1 MRRKHTKYVEIKY
14 LCTPMEIIRNI
25 EKTRM
30 VVKCAATIGVF
41 DGVHAGHRQ
50 VIKHLVSTSRFP
62 HLASMV
68 ITFDRHPRQL
78 FDPDFRPQLLT
89 TQEEKEREIER
100 LGVDFLV
107 VLPFTKEI
115 AQLSARDFMAQILKE
130 KLNVKSLQIGYDNR
144 FGHDRTE
151 GFDDYWRY
159 GQELGIN
166 VYHGVKLSFQDY
178 DFAICSSNIRS
189 LLADDGDIETATIM
203 LEHPYQLS
211 GKVMP
216 GEHIGHQLGFPTAN
230 IEPDDPFKVIPA
242 AGVYAVWAQVADQT
256 TLNRRLLHED
266 AIAYSGGEVMP
277 AMMNIGTRPT
287 FEGRNRT
294 LEVNI
299 LDFDGNL
306 YGKTI
311 LITFVARL
319 REERKFESP
328 EALARQLEEDQK
340 ATERCLLVNRTRV
353 SAFTKRSD

>member
-1 MRRKHTKYVEIKY
+1 
-14 LCTPMEIIRNI
+14 MEIIRNI

-50 VIKHLVSTSRFP
+50 VIKHLVSTARFP

-68 ITFDRHPRQL
+68 ITFDRQPRQL
-78 FDPDFRPQLLT
+78 FDPEFRPQLLT

-107 VLPFTKEI
+107 VLPFTKEM

-144 FGHDRTE
+144 FGRDRTE
-151 GFDDYWRY
+151 GFDDYRRY

-166 VYHGVKLSFQDY
+166 VYQGIKLSFQDY
-178 DFAICSSNIRS
+178 DFAVCSSNIRS
-189 LLADDGDIETATIM
+189 LLADDGDIETATVM
-203 LEHPYQLS
+203 LAHPYQLS

-230 IEPDDPFKVIPA
+230 LEPDDPFKVIPA
-242 AGVYAVWAQVADQT
+242 SGVYGVWATVGDSQKP
-256 TLNRRLLHED
+256 L
-266 AIAYSGGEVMP
+266 P

-287 FEGRNRT
+287 FDGRNRT

-299 LDFDGNL
+299 FDFDGDL
-306 YGKTI
+306 YGQTVRI
-311 LITFVARL
+311 SFLFRL

-328 EALARQLEEDQK
+328 EALVAQLQK
-340 ATERCLLVNRTRV
+340 DKEQVLYILNKVK
-353 SAFTKRSD
+353 S

>member
-68 ITFDRHPRQL
+68 ITFDRHPR
-78 FDPDFRPQLLT
+78 LT

-328 EALARQLEEDQK
+328 EALARQLEEDRK
-340 ATERCLLVNRTRV
+340 ATERCL
-353 SAFTKRSD
+353 AQIDQ

>member
-1 MRRKHTKYVEIKY
+1 
-14 LCTPMEIIRNI
+14 MEIIRDI

-50 VIKHLVSTSRFP
+50 VIKHLVSTAKFP

-68 ITFDRHPRQL
+68 ITFDRQPRQL
-78 FDPDFRPQLLT
+78 FDPQFRPQLLT
-89 TQEEKEREIER
+89 TQEEKEREIEQ

-107 VLPFTKEI
+107 VLPFTKEM
-115 AQLSARDFMAQILKE
+115 AQLSARDFMAKILKE

-166 VYHGVKLSFQDY
+166 VYQGIKLSFQDY
-178 DFAICSSNIRS
+178 HFAVCSSNIRS
-189 LLADDGDIETATIM
+189 LLADDGDIETATVM
-203 LEHPYQLS
+203 LQHPYQIS

-230 IEPDDPFKVIPA
+230 IEPDDPYKLIPA
-242 AGVYAVWAQVADQT
+242 TGVYAVWAQII
-256 TLNRRLLHED
+256 N
-266 AIAYSGGEVMP
+266 GGEAMP

-287 FEGRNRT
+287 FDGRNRT

-299 LDFDGNL
+299 LDFDGDL
-306 YGKTI
+306 YGQTV
-311 LITFVARL
+311 LITFVTRL
-319 REERKFESP
+319 REERKFKSP
-328 EALARQLEEDQK
+328 EALVAQLKIDRERVK
-340 ATERCLLVNRTRV
+340 RATDYTDNHRKT
-353 SAFTKRSD
+353 D

>member
-1 MRRKHTKYVEIKY
+1 MEIKY

-151 GFDDYWRY
+151 GFDDYRRY

-166 VYHGVKLSFQDY
+166 VYRGIKLSFQNY

-216 GEHIGHQLGFPTAN
+216 GEHIGHLLGFPTAN

>member
-1 MRRKHTKYVEIKY
+1 
-14 LCTPMEIIRNI
+14 MEIIRDI

-50 VIKHLVSTSRFP
+50 VIKHLVSGAQFH

-68 ITFDRHPRQL
+68 ITFDRQPRQL
-78 FDPDFRPQLLT
+78 FDPEFRPQLLT
-89 TQEEKEREIER
+89 TQEEKEQEIER

-107 VLPFTKEI
+107 VLPFTKEM
-115 AQLSARDFMAQILKE
+115 ASLSARDFMAQILKE

-144 FGHDRTE
+144 FGRDRTE
-151 GFDDYWRY
+151 GFDDYRRY

-166 VYHGVKLSFQDY
+166 VYQGIKLSFQDY
-178 DFAICSSNIRS
+178 DFAVCSSNIRS
-189 LLADDGDIETATIM
+189 LLADDGDIETATVM

-230 IEPDDPFKVIPA
+230 LQPDDPFKLIPA
-242 AGVYAVWAQVADQT
+242 SGVYAVWAQIMDQT
-256 TLNRRLLHED
+256 TPGPS
-266 AIAYSGGEVMP
+266 YSGGEALP

-287 FEGRNRT
+287 FDGRNRT

-299 LDFDGNL
+299 FDFDGDL
-306 YGKTI
+306 YGQTVI
-311 LITFVARL
+311 ITFVARL

-328 EALARQLEEDQK
+328 EALVRQLKADKERVIRVLRED
-340 ATERCLLVNRTRV
+340 
-353 SAFTKRSD
+353 

>member
-1 MRRKHTKYVEIKY
+1 
-14 LCTPMEIIRNI
+14 MEIIRNI

-50 VIKHLVSTSRFP
+50 VIKHLVSTARFP

-68 ITFDRHPRQL
+68 ITFDRQPRQL
-78 FDPDFRPQLLT
+78 FDPEFRPQLLT

-107 VLPFTKEI
+107 VLPFTKEM
-115 AQLSARDFMAQILKE
+115 AQLSAHDFMAQILKE

-144 FGHDRTE
+144 FGRDRTE
-151 GFDDYWRY
+151 GFDDYVRY

-166 VYHGVKLSFQDY
+166 VYQGIKLSFQDY
-178 DFAICSSNIRS
+178 DFAVCSSNIRS
-189 LLADDGDIETATIM
+189 LLADDGDIETATVM

-230 IEPDDPFKVIPA
+230 LQPDDPFKLIPA
-242 AGVYAVWAQVADQT
+242 SGVYAVWAQVADQT
-256 TLNRRLLHED
+256 TPARRLLYED
-266 AIAYSGGEVMP
+266 AIAYSGGEALP

-287 FEGRNRT
+287 FDGRNRT

-299 LDFDGNL
+299 FDFDGDL
-306 YGKTI
+306 YGQTVI
-311 LITFVARL
+311 ITFVARL
-319 REERKFESP
+319 REEQKFESP
-328 EALARQLEEDQK
+328 EALMAQLKEDQEQAK
-340 ATERCLLVNRTRV
+340 TILL
-353 SAFTKRSD
+353 

>member
-1 MRRKHTKYVEIKY
+1 
-14 LCTPMEIIRNI
+14 MEIIRDI

-50 VIKHLVSTSRFP
+50 VIKHLVSTARFP

-68 ITFDRHPRQL
+68 ITFDRQPRQL
-78 FDPDFRPQLLT
+78 FDPEFRPQLLT

-107 VLPFTKEI
+107 VLPFTKEM
-115 AQLSARDFMAQILKE
+115 ASLSARDFMAQILKE

-144 FGHDRTE
+144 FGRDRTE
-151 GFDDYWRY
+151 GFDDYRRY

-166 VYHGVKLSFQDY
+166 VYQGIKLSFQDY
-178 DFAICSSNIRS
+178 DFAVCSSNIRS
-189 LLADDGDIETATIM
+189 LLADDGDIETATVM

-230 IEPDDPFKVIPA
+230 LQPDDPFKLIPA
-242 AGVYAVWAQVADQT
+242 SGVYAVWAQVADQT
-256 TLNRRLLHED
+256 TPNPS
-266 AIAYSGGEVMP
+266 YSGGEALP

-287 FEGRNRT
+287 FDGRNRT

-299 LDFDGNL
+299 FDFDGDL
-306 YGKTI
+306 YGQTVI
-311 LITFVARL
+311 ITFVARL

-328 EALARQLEEDQK
+328 EALVAQLKIDRERVK
-340 ATERCLLVNRTRV
+340 RATDYTDNHR
-353 SAFTKRSD
+353 KKD